1 MQKLSNRFSAQQLLV
16 GAYFLAT
23 FLSVI
28 LLMLP
33 LSLKEG
39 VTLSFIDALFIATS
53 AVSVTGLVTVNPVD
67 TFSVFGTFVLI
78 FACQVGGIGIMTL
91 GTFLWILLGKNIGLS
106 YRMLIMTDQNR
117 NNLSGLV
124 QLMKLVIGMA
134 IFFEAIGTVTL
145 GFYFWGAGYYAT
157 WYEAFYYALFHCVSS
172 YTNAGIDIFGNSMLG
187 FSHDYFVQGITMLLI
202 MLGAIGFPVLVE
214 AYEYFVKKCRPFR
227 FSLYTKLT
235 TLTFFFLIVVGFIS
249 ILAIEN
255 NQAFIG
261 MSWHEKVFYAL
272 FNSVTTRSCGLVT
285 MNMTDF
291 STPTQFLMSIF
302 MFIGASPSSV
312 GGGIRT
318 TTLAIMIFT
327 VIAYARGRQEVQLF
341 GRSLYQTDIIKSFV
355 VFTVSSITVCT
366 SIIILLILEHDRFS
380 VMEVLFEVCSAF
392 GTTGLSLGI
401 TSNLSTVS
409 QCIIVLLMFMGRIGV
424 PVLLFVFKNKQQS
437 RIRYPGER
445 VMIG

>member
-1 MQKLSNRFSAQQLLV
+1 MKKLSNRFSAQQILV

-23 FLSVI
+23 FISVI

-33 LSLKEG
+33 ISLKEG
-39 VTLSFIDALFIATS
+39 VTLSFMDAVFIATS

-78 FACQVGGIGIMTL
+78 FACQLGGIGIMTL
-91 GTFLWILLGKNIGLS
+91 GTFLWLLLGKNIGLS

-134 IFFEAIGTVTL
+134 IFFEAAGTIIL
-145 GFYFWGAGYYAT
+145 GCYFWAAGYYPV
-157 WYEAFYYALFHCVSS
+157 WYQAFYYALFHSVSS
-172 YTNAGIDIFGNSMLG
+172 YTNAGIDIFGNSMID
-187 FSHDYFVQGITMLLI
+187 FSHDYFVQAVTMILI

-214 AYEYFVKKCRPFR
+214 AYEYFIKKCRPFR

-235 TLTFFFLIVVGFIS
+235 TITFFLLIIVGFIS
-249 ILAIEN
+249 ILVIEDN
-255 NQAFIG
+255 LAFAG
-261 MSWHEKVFYAL
+261 MSWHEKLFYAL
-272 FNSVTTRSCGLVT
+272 FHSITTRSCGLVT
-285 MNMTDF
+285 MDVANF
-291 STPTQFLMSIF
+291 SVPTQFLMSIL

-318 TTLAIMIFT
+318 TTLAIMVLTI
-327 VIAYARGRQEVQLF
+327 IAYARGRQEVQLF

-355 VFTVSSITVCT
+355 VFAVSSITVSA
-366 SIIILLILEHDRFS
+366 SIIVLLIIEQQRFPIIH
-380 VMEVLFEVCSAF
+380 VIFEVCSAF
-392 GTTGLSLGI
+392 GTTGLSMGI
-401 TSNLSTVS
+401 TSDLSTAGK
-409 QCIIVLLMFMGRIGV
+409 CIMVLLMFMGRIGV
-424 PVLLFVFKNKQQS
+424 PVLLFIFKNKQQS

-445 VMIG
+445 VLIG